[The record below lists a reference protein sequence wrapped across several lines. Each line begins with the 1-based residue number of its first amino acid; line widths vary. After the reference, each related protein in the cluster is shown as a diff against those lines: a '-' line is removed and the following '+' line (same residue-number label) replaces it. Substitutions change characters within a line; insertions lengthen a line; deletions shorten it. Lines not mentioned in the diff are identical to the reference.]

1 MGGSGE
7 TQPRITRTLVA
18 EVSIWEFPK
27 IGVPYFGGPY
37 NMDPTSPIFGI
48 THLKSIQ
55 PTQPYSQPAAKSKTR
70 KGDQESRT

>member
-18 EVSIWEFPK
+18 EAVSIWEFPK

-37 NMDPTSPIFGI
+37 NKDPTIQGAISGSPIFGNFKEY
-48 THLKSIQ
+48 T
-55 PTQPYSQPAAKSKTR
+55 TYSALFSACC
-70 KGDQESRT
+70 